1 MPILSWSHRLYNV
14 LLARSF
20 VRVSLCLHDSF
31 SHNALQTI
39 CSAFFCQTKLLWL
52 CKILWLSA
60 KPTPVMIWIPD
71 ADTEDETTIRYT
83 RCSVGGG
90 LTSAHTISFRSG
102 CSSTFLL
109 CCAAVLCFPQ
119 SLGFLSCRLWCLSA
133 KRHEAC
139 ACIVMYLLLIN
150 VMSAHIISFW
160 QWMFFAFFFAVLCS
174 CALFPSAFFQ
184 LWCLSAKRH
193 EACACIVMYLLL
205 INYCQV
211 TICRSCY
218 VVRRKHSCNLWE
230 ITFACLTVT
239 AYSACLTMKLPVLNF
254 W

>member
-1 MPILSWSHRLYNV
+1 MTSESNIKSANDRYFDSHFY
-14 LLARSF
+14 
-20 VRVSLCLHDSF
+20 
-31 SHNALQTI
+31 
-39 CSAFFCQTKLLWL
+39 
-52 CKILWLSA
+52 
-60 KPTPVMIWIPD
+60 
-71 ADTEDETTIRYT
+71 TEDETTLRYT

-90 LTSAHTISFRSG
+90 LTSAHTLSFRSG
-102 CSSTFLL
+102 CSLTFLL
-109 CCAAVLCFPQ
+109 CCAAVLCFPR
-119 SLGFLSCRLWCLSA
+119 SLCFLSCR
-133 KRHEAC
+133 
-139 ACIVMYLLLIN
+139 
-150 VMSAHIISFW
+150 
-160 QWMFFAFFFAVLCS
+160 
-174 CALFPSAFFQ
+174 

-218 VVRRKHSCNLWE
+218 VVRWKHSCNLWE